1 MSGYRPVFSMPAKIP
16 QATESTD
23 PVPERLGAAQPGPGA
38 DSLVRGD
45 PDRGGSSGSPVTV
58 TGGPVSQYAMIAQH
72 RAEVT
77 QRRGAIGTNPLPER
91 WRSDVEH
98 VREGEVL

>member
-1 MSGYRPVFSMPAKIP
+1 MSVTDRTGTYLRVHRPGGYRPVYAMPAKIP

-45 PDRGGSSGSPVTV
+45 PDRGGSSVCPVTV
-58 TGGPVSQYAMIAQH
+58 AGDPVSQYSMMTEEGCDRGRSIAK
-72 RAEVT
+72 ALE
-77 QRRGAIGTNPLPER
+77 E
-91 WRSDVEH
+91 
-98 VREGEVL
+98 